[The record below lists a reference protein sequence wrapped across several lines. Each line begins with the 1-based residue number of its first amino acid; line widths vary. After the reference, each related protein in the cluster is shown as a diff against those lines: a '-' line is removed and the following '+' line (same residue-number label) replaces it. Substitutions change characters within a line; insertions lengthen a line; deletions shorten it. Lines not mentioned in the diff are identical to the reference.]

1 MPRRVASSLRS
12 FPLAYEGLSVPTS
25 TAIPPA
31 AAEQQDQENNYEKRG
46 RIHVRL
52 LWRCGP
58 IRRAREMRVME
69 LTLRSALRFH
79 WTSPVARRRVQVERH
94 YN

>member
-1 MPRRVASSLRS
+1 MRS
-12 FPLAYEGLSVPTS
+12 VVVSMCGSCGDAGLF
-25 TAIPPA
+25 A
-31 AAEQQDQENNYEKRG
+31 
-46 RIHVRL
+46 
-52 LWRCGP
+52 WRCGP